1 LQYNK
6 MQIPSIS
13 VCIYII
19 LHKVCFAAIGVC
31 VFYASASVGAFFNWK
46 EKLLCRITKACI
58 SICLIQLPTQSKY
71 LARLKK
77 ERRKCI
83 SPHARTM
90 KKRTSNLYLW

>member
-31 VFYASASVGAFFNWK
+31 VFYASASVGAFFN
-46 EKLLCRITKACI
+46 
-58 SICLIQLPTQSKY
+58 
-71 LARLKK
+71 
-77 ERRKCI
+77 
-83 SPHARTM
+83 
-90 KKRTSNLYLW
+90 